1 MRRKVYTKD
10 QILKAA
16 HEVVLESGFE
26 KFTARN
32 VAKKMGISTQPI
44 YLEFKN
50 MEDLKRTLLQKIETD
65 MHRKF
70 MSQPITGD
78 VIVDAPVH
86 YIEFAMKKPKLF
98 KALYVDPK
106 GGGPIMYE
114 YSLKFYKELSKQS
127 RRFNSISEENFNLL
141 HLEAWIV
148 VNGLITMLLAGI
160 ISLSHEELIDLVQ
173 KLIDDISQGKKFQF
187 DVKVDPKISENI

>member
-50 MEDLKRTLLQKIETD
+50 MEDLKRTLLHKIQTD
-65 MHRKF
+65 LTRKF

-78 VIVDAPVH
+78 LIVDAPVH
-86 YIEFAMKKPKLF
+86 YVEFAMKKPKLF
-98 KALYVDPK
+98 KALFVDPK

-114 YSLKFYKELSKQS
+114 YSVEFYKELSKES
-127 RRFNSISEENFNLL
+127 RRFGKLPKEDFNLL

-148 VNGLITMLLAGI
+148 VNGLVTMLLAGI
-160 ISLSHEELIDLVQ
+160 ISLTREELIELVQ
-173 KLIDDISQGKKFQF
+173 QLIEDISEGKKFKF
-187 DVKVDPKISENI
+187 DVTDHINKA

>member
-50 MEDLKRTLLQKIETD
+50 MEDLKRTLLQKIQTD
-65 MHRKF
+65 LTRKF

-78 VIVDAPVH
+78 LIVDAPVH
-86 YIEFAMKKPKLF
+86 YIEFALKKPKLF
-98 KALYVDPK
+98 KALFVDPK

-114 YSLKFYKELSKQS
+114 YSVEFYKELSKQS
-127 RRFNSISEENFNLL
+127 RRFGKLPKEDYELL
-141 HLEAWIV
+141 HLETWVV

-160 ISLSHEELIDLVQ
+160 ITLTREELIELVQ
-173 KLIDDISQGKKFQF
+173 QLIEDISEGKKFKF
-187 DVKVDPKISENI
+187 DVTEHINKA

>member
-65 MHRKF
+65 LTRKF

-78 VIVDAPVH
+78 LIVDAPVH
-86 YIEFAMKKPKLF
+86 YVEFALKKPKLF
-98 KALYVDPK
+98 KALFVDPK

-114 YSLKFYKELSKQS
+114 YSVEFYKELSKQS
-127 RRFNSISEENFNLL
+127 RRFSKLPKEDFELL

-160 ISLSHEELIDLVQ
+160 ITLTREELIELVQ
-173 KLIDDISQGKKFQF
+173 QLIENISEGKKFKF
-187 DVKVDPKISENI
+187 DVTEYINKA

>member
-50 MEDLKRTLLQKIETD
+50 MEDLKRTLLQKIQTD
-65 MHRKF
+65 LTRKF

-78 VIVDAPVH
+78 LIVDAPVH
-86 YIEFAMKKPKLF
+86 YVEFALKKPKLF
-98 KALYVDPK
+98 KALFVDPK

-114 YSLKFYKELSKQS
+114 YSVEFYKELSKQS
-127 RRFNSISEENFNLL
+127 RRFGKLPKEDYELL
-141 HLEAWIV
+141 HLETWVV

-160 ISLSHEELIDLVQ
+160 ITLTREELIELVQ
-173 KLIDDISQGKKFQF
+173 QLIEDVSEGKKFKF
-187 DVKVDPKISENI
+187 DVTEHINKA

>member
-65 MHRKF
+65 LTRKF

-78 VIVDAPVH
+78 LIVDAPVH
-86 YIEFAMKKPKLF
+86 YVEFALKKPKLF
-98 KALYVDPK
+98 KALFVDPK

-114 YSLKFYKELSKQS
+114 YSVEFYKELSKQS
-127 RRFNSISEENFNLL
+127 RRFGKLPKEDFELL

-160 ISLSHEELIDLVQ
+160 ITLTREELIELVQ
-173 KLIDDISQGKKFQF
+173 QLIEDISEGKKFKF
-187 DVKVDPKISENI
+187 DVTEFINKA

>member
-16 HEVVLESGFE
+16 HELVLESGFE

-65 MHRKF
+65 LTRKF

-78 VIVDAPVH
+78 LIVDAPVH
-86 YIEFAMKKPKLF
+86 YVEFALKKPKLF
-98 KALYVDPK
+98 KALFVDPK

-114 YSLKFYKELSKQS
+114 YSVEFYKELSKQS
-127 RRFNSISEENFNLL
+127 RRFSKLPKEDFELL

-160 ISLSHEELIDLVQ
+160 ITLTREELIELVQ
-173 KLIDDISQGKKFQF
+173 QLIEDISEGKKFKF
-187 DVKVDPKISENI
+187 DVTEYINKA

>member
-65 MHRKF
+65 LTRKF

-78 VIVDAPVH
+78 LIVDAPVH
-86 YIEFAMKKPKLF
+86 YVEFALKKPKLF
-98 KALYVDPK
+98 KALFVDPK

-114 YSLKFYKELSKQS
+114 YSVEFYKELSKQS
-127 RRFNSISEENFNLL
+127 RRFGKLPKEDFELL

-160 ISLSHEELIDLVQ
+160 ITLTREELVELVQ
-173 KLIDDISQGKKFQF
+173 QLFDDISEGKKFKF
-187 DVKVDPKISENI
+187 DVTEHINKA

>member
-65 MHRKF
+65 LTRKF

-78 VIVDAPVH
+78 LIVDAPVH
-86 YIEFAMKKPKLF
+86 YVEFALKKPKLF
-98 KALYVDPK
+98 KALFVDPK

-114 YSLKFYKELSKQS
+114 YSVEFYKELSKQS
-127 RRFNSISEENFNLL
+127 RRFSKLPKEDFELL

-160 ISLSHEELIDLVQ
+160 ITLNREELIELVQ
-173 KLIDDISQGKKFQF
+173 QLIEDISEDKKFKF
-187 DVKVDPKISENI
+187 DVTEYINKA

>member
-65 MHRKF
+65 LTRKF

-78 VIVDAPVH
+78 LIVDAPVH
-86 YIEFAMKKPKLF
+86 YVEFALKKPKLF
-98 KALYVDPK
+98 KALFVDPK

-114 YSLKFYKELSKQS
+114 YSVEFYKELSKQS
-127 RRFNSISEENFNLL
+127 RRFGKLPKEDFELL

-160 ISLSHEELIDLVQ
+160 ITLTREELIKLVQ
-173 KLIDDISQGKKFQF
+173 QLIEDISEGKKFKF
-187 DVKVDPKISENI
+187 DVTEYINKA

>member
-32 VAKKMGISTQPI
+32 IAKKMGISTQPI

-65 MHRKF
+65 LTRKF

-78 VIVDAPVH
+78 LIVDAPVH
-86 YIEFAMKKPKLF
+86 YVEFALKKPKLF
-98 KALYVDPK
+98 KALFVDPK

-114 YSLKFYKELSKQS
+114 YSVEFYKELSKQS
-127 RRFNSISEENFNLL
+127 RRFGKLPKEDFELL

-160 ISLSHEELIDLVQ
+160 ITLTREELIELVQ
-173 KLIDDISQGKKFQF
+173 QLIEDTSEGKKFKF
-187 DVKVDPKISENI
+187 DVTEYINKA

>member
-50 MEDLKRTLLQKIETD
+50 MKDLKRTLLQKIETD
-65 MHRKF
+65 LTRKF

-78 VIVDAPVH
+78 LIVDAPVH
-86 YIEFAMKKPKLF
+86 YVEFALKKPKLF
-98 KALYVDPK
+98 KALFVDPK

-114 YSLKFYKELSKQS
+114 YSVEFYKELSKQS
-127 RRFNSISEENFNLL
+127 RRFSKLPKEDFELL

-160 ISLSHEELIDLVQ
+160 ITLTREELIELVQ
-173 KLIDDISQGKKFQF
+173 QLIEDISEGKKFKF
-187 DVKVDPKISENI
+187 DVTEYINKA

>member
-65 MHRKF
+65 LTRKF
-70 MSQPITGD
+70 MSQPITGNL
-78 VIVDAPVH
+78 IVDAPVH
-86 YIEFAMKKPKLF
+86 YVEFALKKTKLF
-98 KALYVDPK
+98 KALFVDPK

-114 YSLKFYKELSKQS
+114 YSVEFYKELSKQS
-127 RRFNSISEENFNLL
+127 RRFGKLPKEDFELL

-160 ISLSHEELIDLVQ
+160 ITLTREELIELVQ
-173 KLIDDISQGKKFQF
+173 QLIEDISEGKKFKF
-187 DVKVDPKISENI
+187 DVTDYINKA

>member
-65 MHRKF
+65 LTRKF

-78 VIVDAPVH
+78 LIVDAPVH
-86 YIEFAMKKPKLF
+86 YVEFALKKPKLF
-98 KALYVDPK
+98 KALFVDPK

-114 YSLKFYKELSKQS
+114 YSVEFYKELSKQS
-127 RRFNSISEENFNLL
+127 RRFGKLPKEDFELL

-160 ISLSHEELIDLVQ
+160 ITLTREELIELVQ
-173 KLIDDISQGKKFQF
+173 QLIEDISEGKKFKF
-187 DVKVDPKISENI
+187 DVTEYINKA

>member
-65 MHRKF
+65 LTRKF

-78 VIVDAPVH
+78 LIVDAPVH
-86 YIEFAMKKPKLF
+86 YVEFALKKPKLF
-98 KALYVDPK
+98 KALFVDPK

-114 YSLKFYKELSKQS
+114 YSVEFYKELSKQS
-127 RRFNSISEENFNLL
+127 RRFSKLPKEDFELL

-160 ISLSHEELIDLVQ
+160 ITLTREELIELVQ
-173 KLIDDISQGKKFQF
+173 QLIEDISEGKKFKF
-187 DVKVDPKISENI
+187 DVTEHINRA

>member
-65 MHRKF
+65 LTRKF

-78 VIVDAPVH
+78 LIVDAPVH
-86 YIEFAMKKPKLF
+86 YVEFALKKPKLF
-98 KALYVDPK
+98 KALFVDPK

-114 YSLKFYKELSKQS
+114 YSVEFYKELSKQS
-127 RRFNSISEENFNLL
+127 RRFGKLPKEDFELL

-160 ISLSHEELIDLVQ
+160 ITLTREELIELVQ
-173 KLIDDISQGKKFQF
+173 QLIEDISEGKKFNF
-187 DVKVDPKISENI
+187 DVTEYINKA

>member
-65 MHRKF
+65 LTRKF

-78 VIVDAPVH
+78 LIVDAPVH
-86 YIEFAMKKPKLF
+86 YVEFALKKPKLF
-98 KALYVDPK
+98 KALFVDPK

-114 YSLKFYKELSKQS
+114 YSVEFYKELSKQS
-127 RRFNSISEENFNLL
+127 RRFGKLPKEDFELL

-160 ISLSHEELIDLVQ
+160 ITLTREELIELVQ
-173 KLIDDISQGKKFQF
+173 QLIEDISEGKKFKF
-187 DVKVDPKISENI
+187 DVSEYINKA

>member
-65 MHRKF
+65 LTRKF

-78 VIVDAPVH
+78 LIVDAPVH
-86 YIEFAMKKPKLF
+86 YVEFALKKPKLF
-98 KALYVDPK
+98 KALFVDPK

-114 YSLKFYKELSKQS
+114 YSVEFYKELSKQS
-127 RRFNSISEENFNLL
+127 RRFSKLPKEDFELL

-160 ISLSHEELIDLVQ
+160 ITLTREELIELVQ
-173 KLIDDISQGKKFQF
+173 QLIEDISEGKKFKF
-187 DVKVDPKISENI
+187 DVTEHINRS

>member
-50 MEDLKRTLLQKIETD
+50 MEDLKRTLLQKIQTD
-65 MHRKF
+65 LTRKF

-78 VIVDAPVH
+78 LIVDAPVH
-86 YIEFAMKKPKLF
+86 YIEFTLKKPKLF
-98 KALYVDPK
+98 KALFVDPK

-114 YSLKFYKELSKQS
+114 YSVEFYKELSKQS
-127 RRFNSISEENFNLL
+127 RRFGKLPKEDYELL
-141 HLEAWIV
+141 HLETWVV

-160 ISLSHEELIDLVQ
+160 ITLTREELIELVQ
-173 KLIDDISQGKKFQF
+173 QLIEDISEGKKFKF
-187 DVKVDPKISENI
+187 DVTEHINKA

>member
-1 MRRKVYTKD
+1 MNIRINIPKD

-65 MHRKF
+65 LTRKF

-78 VIVDAPVH
+78 LIVDAPVH
-86 YIEFAMKKPKLF
+86 YVEFALKKPKLF
-98 KALYVDPK
+98 KALFVDPK

-114 YSLKFYKELSKQS
+114 YSVEFYKELSKQS
-127 RRFNSISEENFNLL
+127 RRFSKLPKEDFELL

-160 ISLSHEELIDLVQ
+160 ITLTREELIELVQ
-173 KLIDDISQGKKFQF
+173 QLIEDISEGKKFKF
-187 DVKVDPKISENI
+187 DVTEYINKA

>member
-65 MHRKF
+65 LTRKF

-78 VIVDAPVH
+78 LIVDAPIH
-86 YIEFAMKKPKLF
+86 YVEFALKKPKLY
-98 KALYVDPK
+98 KALFVDPK

-114 YSLKFYKELSKQS
+114 YSVEFYKELSKQS
-127 RRFNSISEENFNLL
+127 RRFGKLPKEDFELL

-160 ISLSHEELIDLVQ
+160 ITLTREELIELVQ
-173 KLIDDISQGKKFQF
+173 QLIEDISEGKKFKF
-187 DVKVDPKISENI
+187 DVTEYINKA

>member
-65 MHRKF
+65 LTRKF
-70 MSQPITGD
+70 MSQPLTGD
-78 VIVDAPVH
+78 LIVDAPVH
-86 YIEFAMKKPKLF
+86 YVEFALKKPKLF
-98 KALYVDPK
+98 KALFVDPK

-114 YSLKFYKELSKQS
+114 YSVEFYKELSKQS
-127 RRFNSISEENFNLL
+127 RRFSKLPKEDFELL

-160 ISLSHEELIDLVQ
+160 ITLTREELIELVQ
-173 KLIDDISQGKKFQF
+173 QLIENISEGKKFKF
-187 DVKVDPKISENI
+187 DVTEYINKA

>member
-50 MEDLKRTLLQKIETD
+50 MEDLKHTLLQKIETD
-65 MHRKF
+65 LTRKF

-78 VIVDAPVH
+78 LIVDAPVH
-86 YIEFAMKKPKLF
+86 YVEFALKKPKLF
-98 KALYVDPK
+98 KALFVDPK

-114 YSLKFYKELSKQS
+114 YSVEFYKELSKQS
-127 RRFNSISEENFNLL
+127 RRFGKLPKEDFELL

-160 ISLSHEELIDLVQ
+160 ITLTREELIELVQ
-173 KLIDDISQGKKFQF
+173 QLIEDISEGKKFKF
-187 DVKVDPKISENI
+187 DVTEYINKA

>member
-65 MHRKF
+65 LTRKF

-78 VIVDAPVH
+78 LIVDAPVH
-86 YIEFAMKKPKLF
+86 YVEFALKKPKLF
-98 KALYVDPK
+98 KALFVDPK

-114 YSLKFYKELSKQS
+114 YSVEFYKELSKQS
-127 RRFNSISEENFNLL
+127 RRFGKLPKEDYELL
-141 HLEAWIV
+141 HLEAWVV

-160 ISLSHEELIDLVQ
+160 ITLTREELIELVQ
-173 KLIDDISQGKKFQF
+173 QLIENISEGKKFKF
-187 DVKVDPKISENI
+187 DVTEYINKA

>member
-65 MHRKF
+65 LTRKF

-78 VIVDAPVH
+78 LIVDAPVH
-86 YIEFAMKKPKLF
+86 YVEFALKKPKLF
-98 KALYVDPK
+98 KALFVDPK

-114 YSLKFYKELSKQS
+114 YSVEFYKELSKQS
-127 RRFNSISEENFNLL
+127 RRFGNLPAEDFELL

-160 ISLSHEELIDLVQ
+160 ITLTREELIELVQ
-173 KLIDDISQGKKFQF
+173 QLIEDISEGKKFKF
-187 DVKVDPKISENI
+187 DVSEHINKA

>member
-50 MEDLKRTLLQKIETD
+50 MEDLKRTLLQKIQTD
-65 MHRKF
+65 LTRKF

-78 VIVDAPVH
+78 LIVDAPVH
-86 YIEFAMKKPKLF
+86 YVEFALKKPKLF
-98 KALYVDPK
+98 KALFVDPK

-114 YSLKFYKELSKQS
+114 YSIEFYKELSKQS
-127 RRFNSISEENFNLL
+127 RRFGKLPKEDYELL

-160 ISLSHEELIDLVQ
+160 ITLTREELIELVQ
-173 KLIDDISQGKKFQF
+173 QLIEDISEGKKFKF
-187 DVKVDPKISENI
+187 DVTEHINKA

>member
-50 MEDLKRTLLQKIETD
+50 MEDLKRTLLQKIQTD
-65 MHRKF
+65 LTRKF

-78 VIVDAPVH
+78 LIVDAPVH
-86 YIEFAMKKPKLF
+86 YVEFALKKPRLF
-98 KALYVDPK
+98 KALFVDPK

-114 YSLKFYKELSKQS
+114 YSVEFYKELSKQN
-127 RRFNSISEENFNLL
+127 RRFGKLPKEDYELL
-141 HLEAWIV
+141 HLEAWVV

-160 ISLSHEELIDLVQ
+160 IKLTREELIELVQ
-173 KLIDDISQGKKFQF
+173 QLIEDISEGKKFKF
-187 DVKVDPKISENI
+187 DVTEYINKA

>member
-65 MHRKF
+65 LTRKF

-78 VIVDAPVH
+78 LIVDAPVH
-86 YIEFAMKKPKLF
+86 YVEFALKKPKLF
-98 KALYVDPK
+98 KALFVDPK

-114 YSLKFYKELSKQS
+114 YSVEFYKELSKQS
-127 RRFNSISEENFNLL
+127 RRFSKLPKEDFELL

-148 VNGLITMLLAGI
+148 VNGLITMLLADI
-160 ISLSHEELIDLVQ
+160 ITLTREELIELVQ
-173 KLIDDISQGKKFQF
+173 QLIEDISEGKKFKF
-187 DVKVDPKISENI
+187 DVTEYINKA

>member
-65 MHRKF
+65 LTRKF

-78 VIVDAPVH
+78 LIVDAPVH
-86 YIEFAMKKPKLF
+86 YVEFALKKPKLF
-98 KALYVDPK
+98 KALFVDPK

-114 YSLKFYKELSKQS
+114 YSVEFYKELSKQS
-127 RRFNSISEENFNLL
+127 RRFGKLPKEGFELL
-141 HLEAWIV
+141 HLEAWSV
-148 VNGLITMLLAGI
+148 VNGFITMLLAGI
-160 ISLSHEELIDLVQ
+160 ITLTREELIELVQ
-173 KLIDDISQGKKFQF
+173 QLIEDISEGKKFKF
-187 DVKVDPKISENI
+187 DVTEHINKA

>member
-65 MHRKF
+65 LTRKF

-78 VIVDAPVH
+78 LIVDAPVH
-86 YIEFAMKKPKLF
+86 YVEFALKKPKLF
-98 KALYVDPK
+98 KALFVDPK

-114 YSLKFYKELSKQS
+114 YSVEFYKELSKQS
-127 RRFNSISEENFNLL
+127 RRFGKLPKEDFELL

-160 ISLSHEELIDLVQ
+160 ITLTREELIELVQ
-173 KLIDDISQGKKFQF
+173 QLIEDISEGKKFKF
-187 DVKVDPKISENI
+187 DVTDHINKA

>member
-65 MHRKF
+65 LTRKF

-78 VIVDAPVH
+78 LIVDAPVH
-86 YIEFAMKKPKLF
+86 YVEFALKKPKLF
-98 KALYVDPK
+98 KALFVDPK

-114 YSLKFYKELSKQS
+114 YSVEFYKELSKQS
-127 RRFNSISEENFNLL
+127 RRFGKLPKEDFELL

-148 VNGLITMLLAGI
+148 VNGLINMLLAGI
-160 ISLSHEELIDLVQ
+160 ITLTREELIELVQ
-173 KLIDDISQGKKFQF
+173 QLIEDISEGKKFKF
-187 DVKVDPKISENI
+187 DVTEHINRA

>member
-16 HEVVLESGFE
+16 HELVLESGFE

-50 MEDLKRTLLQKIETD
+50 MEDLKRTLLQKIQTD
-65 MHRKF
+65 LTRKF

-78 VIVDAPVH
+78 LIVDAPVH
-86 YIEFAMKKPKLF
+86 YIEFALKKPKLF
-98 KALYVDPK
+98 KALFVDPK

-114 YSLKFYKELSKQS
+114 YSVEFYKELSKQS
-127 RRFNSISEENFNLL
+127 RRFGKLPKEDYELL
-141 HLEAWIV
+141 HLETWVV

-160 ISLSHEELIDLVQ
+160 ITLTREELIELVQ
-173 KLIDDISQGKKFQF
+173 QLIEDISEGKKFKF
-187 DVKVDPKISENI
+187 DVTEHINKA

>member
-32 VAKKMGISTQPI
+32 VAKNMGISTQPI

-50 MEDLKRTLLQKIETD
+50 MEDLKRTLLQKIQTD
-65 MHRKF
+65 LTRKF

-78 VIVDAPVH
+78 LIVDAPVH
-86 YIEFAMKKPKLF
+86 YIEFALKKPKLF
-98 KALYVDPK
+98 KALFVDPK

-114 YSLKFYKELSKQS
+114 YSVEFYKELSKQS
-127 RRFNSISEENFNLL
+127 RRFGKLPKEDYELL
-141 HLEAWIV
+141 HLETWVV

-160 ISLSHEELIDLVQ
+160 ITLTREELIELVQ
-173 KLIDDISQGKKFQF
+173 QLIEDISEGKKFKF
-187 DVKVDPKISENI
+187 DVTEHINKA

>member
-65 MHRKF
+65 LTRKF
-70 MSQPITGD
+70 LSQPITGD
-78 VIVDAPVH
+78 LIVDAPIH
-86 YIEFAMKKPKLF
+86 YVEFALKKPKLF
-98 KALYVDPK
+98 KALFVDPK

-114 YSLKFYKELSKQS
+114 YSVEFYKELSKQS
-127 RRFNSISEENFNLL
+127 RRFGKLPKEDFELL

-160 ISLSHEELIDLVQ
+160 ITLTREELIELVQ
-173 KLIDDISQGKKFQF
+173 QLIEDISEGKKFKF
-187 DVKVDPKISENI
+187 DVTEYINKA

>member
-26 KFTARN
+26 KFTASN

-65 MHRKF
+65 LTRKF

-78 VIVDAPVH
+78 LIVDAPVH
-86 YIEFAMKKPKLF
+86 YVEFALKKPKLF
-98 KALYVDPK
+98 KALFVDPK

-114 YSLKFYKELSKQS
+114 YSVEFYKELSKQS
-127 RRFNSISEENFNLL
+127 RRFGKLPKEDFELL

-148 VNGLITMLLAGI
+148 VNGLVTMLLAGI
-160 ISLSHEELIDLVQ
+160 ITLTREELIELVQ
-173 KLIDDISQGKKFQF
+173 QLIEDISEGKKFKF
-187 DVKVDPKISENI
+187 DVTEYINKA

>member
-65 MHRKF
+65 LTRKF

-78 VIVDAPVH
+78 LIVDAPVH
-86 YIEFAMKKPKLF
+86 YVEFALKKPKLF
-98 KALYVDPK
+98 KALFVDPK

-114 YSLKFYKELSKQS
+114 YSVEFYKELSKQS
-127 RRFNSISEENFNLL
+127 RRFGKLPKEDFELL

-160 ISLSHEELIDLVQ
+160 ITLTREELIELVQ
-173 KLIDDISQGKKFQF
+173 QLIEDISEGKKFKF
-187 DVKVDPKISENI
+187 DVTEHINRS

>member
-65 MHRKF
+65 LTRKF

-78 VIVDAPVH
+78 LIVDAPVH
-86 YIEFAMKKPKLF
+86 YVEFALKKPKLF
-98 KALYVDPK
+98 KALFVDPK

-114 YSLKFYKELSKQS
+114 YSVEYYKELSKQS
-127 RRFNSISEENFNLL
+127 RRFSKLPKEDFELL

-160 ISLSHEELIDLVQ
+160 ITLTREELIELVQ
-173 KLIDDISQGKKFQF
+173 QLIEDISEGKKFKF
-187 DVKVDPKISENI
+187 DVTEYINKA

>member
-65 MHRKF
+65 LTRKF

-78 VIVDAPVH
+78 LIVDAPVH
-86 YIEFAMKKPKLF
+86 YVEFALKKPKLF
-98 KALYVDPK
+98 KALFVDPK

-114 YSLKFYKELSKQS
+114 YSVEFYKELSKQS
-127 RRFNSISEENFNLL
+127 RRFGKLPKEEFELL

-160 ISLSHEELIDLVQ
+160 ITLTREELIELVQ
-173 KLIDDISQGKKFQF
+173 QLIEDISEGKKFKF
-187 DVKVDPKISENI
+187 DVSEHINKA

>member
-50 MEDLKRTLLQKIETD
+50 MEDLKRTLLHKIQTD
-65 MHRKF
+65 LTRKF

-78 VIVDAPVH
+78 LIVDAPVH
-86 YIEFAMKKPKLF
+86 YVEFAMKKPKLF
-98 KALYVDPK
+98 KALFVDPK

-114 YSLKFYKELSKQS
+114 YSVEFYKELSKES
-127 RRFNSISEENFNLL
+127 RRFGKLPKEDFELL

-148 VNGLITMLLAGI
+148 VNGLVTMLLAGI
-160 ISLSHEELIDLVQ
+160 ISLTREELIELVQ
-173 KLIDDISQGKKFQF
+173 QLIEDISEGKKFKF
-187 DVKVDPKISENI
+187 DVTDHINKA

>member
-50 MEDLKRTLLQKIETD
+50 MEDLKRTLLQKIQTD
-65 MHRKF
+65 LTRKF

-78 VIVDAPVH
+78 LIVDAPVH
-86 YIEFAMKKPKLF
+86 YVEFALKKPKLF
-98 KALYVDPK
+98 KALFVDPK

-114 YSLKFYKELSKQS
+114 YSVEFYKELSKQS
-127 RRFNSISEENFNLL
+127 RRFGKLPKEDYELL

-160 ISLSHEELIDLVQ
+160 ITLTREELIELVQ
-173 KLIDDISQGKKFQF
+173 QLIEDISEGKKFKF
-187 DVKVDPKISENI
+187 DVTEHINKA